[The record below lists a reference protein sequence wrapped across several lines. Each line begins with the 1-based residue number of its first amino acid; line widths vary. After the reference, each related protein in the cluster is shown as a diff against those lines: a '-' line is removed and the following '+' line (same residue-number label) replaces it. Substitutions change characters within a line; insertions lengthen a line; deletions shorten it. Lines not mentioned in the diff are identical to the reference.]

1 MKVLFVIRYQWLL
14 SSEYGGRDGN
24 GMRMRSQVYRRHFSQ
39 NKRRVKE
46 GKHLPVRSFHEYGAW
61 EFEAAFKSKSEIY
74 TWEKVWLTRWRGGS
88 RLWRG
93 RYWNVTEMGRQVSGP
108 LKITNFYS
116 SSVNIPWSSGISH
129 KGRTEGLQQSSLFAL
144 LCCLLWKSV
153 VTVKGEIWGSFR
165 IKNAL
170 GIMEN
175 SRNHSCLFS
184 FLFPHFGKHKNCG
197 DIFKRLLMGKYHIHV
212 MSQYIYTYT
221 HATQC

>member
-1 MKVLFVIRYQWLL
+1 
-14 SSEYGGRDGN
+14 
-24 GMRMRSQVYRRHFSQ
+24 MRSQVYRRHFSQ

-144 LCCLLWKSV
+144 LCCLLWKSFCSDNKLQV
-153 VTVKGEIWGSFR
+153 QAGS
-165 IKNAL
+165 I
-170 GIMEN
+170 
-175 SRNHSCLFS
+175 S
-184 FLFPHFGKHKNCG
+184 FLFFWLFILANQDDCNPKQKGWLKGLVEAQSKKELKKDDSRRYRVGEERRPNNQVDC
-197 DIFKRLLMGKYHIHV
+197 
-212 MSQYIYTYT
+212 
-221 HATQC
+221 